1 MNSKLGKI
9 FLVLSLILLAAVV
22 LRLAGPEET
31 KHYHLILTG
40 VSKGRLHPYRARF
53 KPHKGQLVG
62 GAAGLSALIKNRV
75 ASFGRDPYNLVSV
88 GSELSGTADAY
99 FTRGAAIVSAL
110 NGIGVEAMLVGNIEF
125 TFGQK
130 RLSELSEQA
139 EFPFLSSNVTETGP
153 GQIPAYLT
161 PEVILYP
168 GQSIKVGFV
177 GLTPPQTPDLTF
189 APNVVGLEFAKVET
203 ALENR
208 ILSLRKAGVD
218 IIVLL
223 TLLNS
228 KKINSRQW
236 KSIVNVRPDVC
247 IMLDYEIEAPRVVRK
262 DGIIIK
268 TISGYNKTKEIDTL
282 DLALRGNPA
291 KIVAFSGSRHVVNH
305 AELIPDKEVAE
316 IVEETTR
323 KVRELKK
330 EKIAEFARDYQRKYY
345 REGPIGNMVADA
357 MKAETGAEV
366 ALQNAGG
373 IQNNISSG
381 TFTVGDL
388 FNVLPFDNQLVTMQ
402 ISGSALLEIL
412 SQSASL
418 YRGVMQVSGM
428 SYAFANREEDDY
440 ELKWA
445 KINGEP
451 VVATRTYSI
460 CTNSFLA
467 SGGDNFLGFKQG
479 RNLEYGRIQRDVVKD
494 YLAQF
499 QDEWPVELMVE
510 DRIKI
515 VD

>member
-9 FLVLSLILLAAVV
+9 FLVFSILLLLVV
-22 LRLAGPEET
+22 AFRLAGPEET

-62 GAAGLSALIKNRV
+62 GAAGLSALIKNKV

-139 EFPFLSSNVTETGP
+139 EFPFLSSNVTEIGT

-168 GQSIKVGFV
+168 GQGIKVGVV
-177 GLTPPQTPDLTF
+177 GLTPPHTPDLTF
-189 APNVVGLEFAKVET
+189 APNVVGLEFARVEA
-203 ALENR
+203 ALKNR
-208 ILSLRKAGVD
+208 IISLRKAGVD
-218 IIVLL
+218 LVVLL

-228 KKINSRQW
+228 KKINSQQW
-236 KSIVNVRPDVC
+236 KSIVNVKPDVC
-247 IMLDYEIEAPRVVRK
+247 IMLDYEIEAPRVVMK
-262 DGIIIK
+262 DGVIIK
-268 TISGYNKTKEIDTL
+268 TLSGYNKSKEIDIL
-282 DLALRGNPA
+282 DLTLRGDPT
-291 KIVAFSGSRHVVNH
+291 KIVAFSGARYVVNH
-305 AELIPDKEVAE
+305 AELTPDKDVEK
-316 IVEETTR
+316 IVQETTTQVR
-323 KVRELKK
+323 KLKE

-345 REGPIGNMVADA
+345 REGPVGNMVADA
-357 MKAETGAEV
+357 MRAETDAEV

-388 FNVLPFDNQLVTMQ
+388 FNVLPFDNQLVTME
-402 ISGSALLEIL
+402 ISGSALLEVL
-412 SQSASL
+412 TQSASL

-428 SYAFANREEDDY
+428 SYSFANRDEDDY

-445 KINGEP
+445 KINGQP
-451 VVATRTYSI
+451 LVATRTYFI

-499 QDEWPVELMVE
+499 KDEWPLELRVE

-515 VD
+515 VE